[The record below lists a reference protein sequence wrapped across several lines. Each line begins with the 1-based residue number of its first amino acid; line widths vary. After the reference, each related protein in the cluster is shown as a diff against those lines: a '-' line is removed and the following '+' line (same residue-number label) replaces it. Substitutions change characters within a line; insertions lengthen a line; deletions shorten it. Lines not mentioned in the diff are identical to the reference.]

1 MTKDSRV
8 EWGLRIVSGR
18 PQDAPLQYWD
28 NFGETIIP
36 RVEEAATAINA
47 KQ

>member
-1 MTKDSRV
+1 MAKDSIAQ
-8 EWGLRIVSGR
+8 WGSRIVGGR
-18 PQDAPLQYWD
+18 PHDAPLQYWD